1 MAISNYDRVGKA
13 LKLLNSVLA
22 PYAAAEMKRVFPDD
36 ALKTAK
42 GYLEGCLQAK
52 AFACG
57 P

>member
-42 GYLEGCLQAK
+42 FSLKDKE
-52 AFACG
+52 
-57 P
+57 